1 MFSESPYIKALAFSK
16 HHILSVNNLVFVRI
30 RSRPRDQNYSVPEK
44 FCRSEQFRRGFSQ
57 VRS

>member
-44 FCRSEQFRRGFSQ
+44 FCRSEQFRR
-57 VRS
+57 